1 MRTLA
6 SSCLLLTLLLLF
18 GCGSEPAD
26 RADAG
31 PAPPDTADSR
41 SPEAPPAPAP
51 TVREQADAALS
62 ALAEKDMAALAELA
76 HPDRGVRFSPYTYI
90 EEEHVV
96 LYPPA
101 LQSALSSDRKYL
113 WGAYDGTGDPIQLT
127 FAEYYDEFIY
137 DRDFEFAD
145 ERSYDGCPQRGN
157 TINNIAD
164 FYEDATC
171 VEYYLDG
178 TDAYGGMD
186 WSSLRLLF
194 APHEGVP
201 KLVGVAHSQWT
212 I

>member
-1 MRTLA
+1 MRTLTTA
-6 SSCLLLTLLLLF
+6 YLLLALLLLS
-18 GCGSEPAD
+18 GCGPEPAD
-26 RADAG
+26 QADAAQ
-31 PAPPDTADSR
+31 APPDTVASR
-41 SPEAPPAPAP
+41 SLEAAPVP
-51 TVREQADAALS
+51 TLQEQADAALS

-96 LYPPA
+96 LYPAA

-127 FAEYYDEFIY
+127 FAEYYDQFIY

-157 TINNIAD
+157 TINNIAN

-171 VEYYLDG
+171 VEYYLEG